1 MVQACVVDAATY
13 PIAHCNAF
21 LASMHGRDKH
31 NCLRHD
37 FWCGTAALRGN
48 KEETADD
55 EDATPADRTD
65 SLVQLQQKVPNLMA
79 QMNGISQNPTT
90 SQI

>member
-1 MVQACVVDAATY
+1 MDAVTC

-21 LASMHGRDKH
+21 LASMHGRDKTKR
-31 NCLRHD
+31 LTHD
-37 FWCGTAALRGN
+37 FWCDTAALRGN

-79 QMNGISQNPTT
+79 QINGISQNPTT